1 MSKIILKK
9 NKLRNIIRSVINESF
24 EDEGRA
30 SQKTINKWLNATPEE
45 IAKWRPELTR
55 NPTEFADLQRMA
67 LRQPYNRTHLAQAS
81 RDIEDAWRLRNGLP
95 SLKTWKDPV
104 TGKILRKIS
113 SVDAQGNP
121 VFTSKTPEQR
131 RFDHNRLSANAMR
144 KKRMADKENRRGQQ
158 IMTNITNMDPDVTF
172 PEIPSDYY
180 DEIVSQLKDEYGD
193 KYIDPFTLKSQ
204 YDERKN
210 INEMSK
216 IILKES
222 EIRNYVRS
230 LIREALETE
239 GHASPKTI
247 QRWINATPE
256 EIATWKPEGKQDP
269 SEFAALQRMALR
281 QPYDRTHL
289 AQAARDIEDAW
300 RLHNN
305 LPSLKTWKDPNTGK
319 ILRKINAI
327 DADGNPI
334 FGSRTEDER
343 KAAHRE
349 VAKVGKRESD
359 AKKKEVRRMEKE
371 AQKAEEE
378 RMLQAE
384 REAMAEED
392 LKQWCQENGIDPTTP
407 QAKEM
412 YAKYVEEAGK
422 KRRYEQGLD
431 EFSADALR
439 RRIAWLQKRIKE
451 TENSSNTFDYKL
463 CNSYEYALKDAIRIL
478 RQNFGPRRK
487 KLPKKE
493 EEPLGTNL
501 SDEELD
507 AMSKEGKEAAAQD
520 MYGKDSEFM
529 AWCGKFGCDANE
541 QTKAV
546 FDSYMEQYNKWCS
559 STGRDAADPDT
570 KAMFGEIYDEYTKK
584 QLNGVKNT
592 SLTTPQKNRKTKDEY
607 EDDEIDNEPMYDDD
621 DMRGRNMS
629 KKLGQWD
636 SAYDD
641 EGHFNNDYRYSDWN

>member
-1 MSKIILKK
+1 
-9 NKLRNIIRSVINESF
+9 
-24 EDEGRA
+24 
-30 SQKTINKWLNATPEE
+30 
-45 IAKWRPELTR
+45 
-55 NPTEFADLQRMA
+55 
-67 LRQPYNRTHLAQAS
+67 
-81 RDIEDAWRLRNGLP
+81 
-95 SLKTWKDPV
+95 
-104 TGKILRKIS
+104 
-113 SVDAQGNP
+113 
-121 VFTSKTPEQR
+121 
-131 RFDHNRLSANAMR
+131 
-144 KKRMADKENRRGQQ
+144 
-158 IMTNITNMDPDVTF
+158 
-172 PEIPSDYY
+172 
-180 DEIVSQLKDEYGD
+180 
-193 KYIDPFTLKSQ
+193 
-204 YDERKN
+204 
-210 INEMSK
+210 
-216 IILKES
+216 
-222 EIRNYVRS
+222 
-230 LIREALETE
+230 
-239 GHASPKTI
+239 
-247 QRWINATPE
+247 
-256 EIATWKPEGKQDP
+256 
-269 SEFAALQRMALR
+269 
-281 QPYDRTHL
+281 
-289 AQAARDIEDAW
+289 
-300 RLHNN
+300 
-305 LPSLKTWKDPNTGK
+305 
-319 ILRKINAI
+319 
-327 DADGNPI
+327 
-334 FGSRTEDER
+334 
-343 KAAHRE
+343 
-349 VAKVGKRESD
+349 
-359 AKKKEVRRMEKE
+359 MEKE

-378 RMLQAE
+378 RLIQSE
-384 REAMAEED
+384 REARAEEEMR
-392 LKQWCQENGIDPTTP
+392 QWCQENGIDPTTP
-407 QAKEM
+407 QAQEM
-412 YAKYVEEAGK
+412 YANHIAEEN
-422 KRRYEQGLD
+422 EQWDYNHGLG

-439 RRIAWLQKRIKE
+439 RRIAWLQKKIKE
-451 TENSSNTFDYKL
+451 TENSSNTFDYNV
-463 CNSYEYALKDAIRIL
+463 CNSCQYVLKDAIRIL